1 MIKYKIL
8 RTDTADSGL
17 RKIILSIAENFG
29 VETAL
34 EKLDVIEP
42 FGNLAEVPE
51 TCEIAM
57 RTKNEEKYL
66 FILNYEKTPASVKF
80 LKPMKDL
87 WTDNTLIGEVE
98 LEPYGVLVAEV
109 L

>member
-34 EKLDVIEP
+34 EKLDVIEKQ
-42 FGNLAEVPE
+42 
-51 TCEIAM
+51 IALL
-57 RTKNEEKYL
+57 EENPLLGTAPHYM
-66 FILNYEKTPASVKF
+66 V
-80 LKPMKDL
+80 LKRQRYKVLVLDKDL
-87 WTDNTLIGEVE
+87 VFYKINE
-98 LEPYGVLVAEV
+98 AEQTV
-109 L
+109 IIYAIVDQRQDYLSILQGL

>member
-34 EKLDVIEP
+34 EKLDVIEKQ
-42 FGNLAEVPE
+42 
-51 TCEIAM
+51 IALL
-57 RTKNEEKYL
+57 EE
-66 FILNYEKTPASVKF
+66 NP
-80 LKPMKDL
+80 
-87 WTDNTLIGEVE
+87 
-98 LEPYGVLVAEV
+98 
-109 L
+109 

>member
-34 EKLDVIEP
+34 EKLDVIEKQ
-42 FGNLAEVPE
+42 
-51 TCEIAM
+51 IALL
-57 RTKNEEKYL
+57 EENPLLGTAPHYM
-66 FILNYEKTPASVKF
+66 V
-80 LKPMKDL
+80 LKRQGYKVLVLDKDL
-87 WTDNTLIGEVE
+87 VFYKINETEQTVIIYAIVDQRQDYLSILQG
-98 LEPYGVLVAEV
+98 L
-109 L
+109 

>member
-34 EKLDVIEP
+34 EKLDVIEKR
-42 FGNLAEVPE
+42 
-51 TCEIAM
+51 IALL
-57 RTKNEEKYL
+57 EENPLLGTAPHYM
-66 FILNYEKTPASVKF
+66 V
-80 LKPMKDL
+80 LKRQGYKVLVLDKDL
-87 WTDNTLIGEVE
+87 VFYKINETEQTVIIYAIVDQRQDYLSILQG
-98 LEPYGVLVAEV
+98 L
-109 L
+109 

>member
-34 EKLDVIEP
+34 EKLDVIEKQ
-42 FGNLAEVPE
+42 
-51 TCEIAM
+51 IALL
-57 RTKNEEKYL
+57 EENPL
-66 FILNYEKTPASVKF
+66 LGTAPH
-80 LKPMKDL
+80 
-87 WTDNTLIGEVE
+87 
-98 LEPYGVLVAEV
+98 
-109 L
+109 

>member
-34 EKLDVIEP
+34 EKLDVIEKQIALLEENP
-42 FGNLAEVPE
+42 FLGTAPHYMV
-51 TCEIAM
+51 
-57 RTKNEEKYL
+57 
-66 FILNYEKTPASVKF
+66 
-80 LKPMKDL
+80 LKRQGYKVLVLDKDL
-87 WTDNTLIGEVE
+87 VFYKINE
-98 LEPYGVLVAEV
+98 AEQTV
-109 L
+109 IIYAIVDQRQDYLSILQGL

>member
-34 EKLDVIEP
+34 EKLDVIEKQ
-42 FGNLAEVPE
+42 
-51 TCEIAM
+51 IALL
-57 RTKNEEKYL
+57 EENPLLGTAPHYM
-66 FILNYEKTPASVKF
+66 V
-80 LKPMKDL
+80 LKRQGYKVLVLDKDL
-87 WTDNTLIGEVE
+87 VFYKINE
-98 LEPYGVLVAEV
+98 AEQTIIIYAIV
-109 L
+109 DQRQDYLSILHGL

>member
-34 EKLDVIEP
+34 EKLDVIE
-42 FGNLAEVPE
+42 NQ
-51 TCEIAM
+51 IALL
-57 RTKNEEKYL
+57 EENPLLGTAPHYM
-66 FILNYEKTPASVKF
+66 V
-80 LKPMKDL
+80 LKRQGYKVLVLDKDL
-87 WTDNTLIGEVE
+87 VFYKINE
-98 LEPYGVLVAEV
+98 AEQTIIIYAIV
-109 L
+109 DQRQDYLSILQGL

>member
-34 EKLDVIEP
+34 EKLDVIEQQ
-42 FGNLAEVPE
+42 
-51 TCEIAM
+51 IALL
-57 RTKNEEKYL
+57 EENPLLGTAPHYM
-66 FILNYEKTPASVKF
+66 V
-80 LKPMKDL
+80 LKRQGYKVLVLDKDL
-87 WTDNTLIGEVE
+87 VFYKINE
-98 LEPYGVLVAEV
+98 AEQTV
-109 L
+109 IIYAIVDQRQDYLSILQGL

>member
-34 EKLDVIEP
+34 EKLDVIEKQ
-42 FGNLAEVPE
+42 
-51 TCEIAM
+51 IALL
-57 RTKNEEKYL
+57 EENPL
-66 FILNYEKTPASVKF
+66 LGTASHYMV
-80 LKPMKDL
+80 LKRQGYKVLVLDKDL
-87 WTDNTLIGEVE
+87 VFYKINE
-98 LEPYGVLVAEV
+98 AEQTV
-109 L
+109 IIYAIVDQRQDYLSILQGL

>member
-34 EKLDVIEP
+34 EKLDMVEKQ
-42 FGNLAEVPE
+42 
-51 TCEIAM
+51 IALSGENPLLGTAPHYM
-57 RTKNEEKYL
+57 
-66 FILNYEKTPASVKF
+66 ILKRPGYKV
-80 LKPMKDL
+80 LVLDKDL
-87 WTDNTLIGEVE
+87 VFYKINETEQTVIIYAIVDQRQDYLSILQG
-98 LEPYGVLVAEV
+98 L
-109 L
+109 

>member
-34 EKLDVIEP
+34 EKLDVIE
-42 FGNLAEVPE
+42 NQ
-51 TCEIAM
+51 IALL
-57 RTKNEEKYL
+57 EENPLLGTAPHYM
-66 FILNYEKTPASVKF
+66 V
-80 LKPMKDL
+80 LKRQGYKVLVLDKDL
-87 WTDNTLIGEVE
+87 VFYKINE
-98 LEPYGVLVAEV
+98 AEQTV
-109 L
+109 IIYAIVDQRQDYLSILQGL